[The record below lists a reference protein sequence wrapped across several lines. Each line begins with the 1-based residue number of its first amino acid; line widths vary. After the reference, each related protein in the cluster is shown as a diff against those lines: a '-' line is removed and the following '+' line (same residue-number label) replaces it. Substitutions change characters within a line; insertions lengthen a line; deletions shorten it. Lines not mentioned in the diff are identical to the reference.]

1 MGVFLVRL
9 LLIADIEL
17 LVRVCSMQHSMQ
29 QYAAV
34 CTTGFRKL
42 ESLASSAHDH
52 AGGTTTLPAR
62 AVAKR
67 RNAYPERLSG

>member
-1 MGVFLVRL
+1 MGVLLVRL

-34 CTTGFRKL
+34 CTIGFRKL

-52 AGGTTTLPAR
+52 ADLGPQLCQCVLWRSGEAHT
-62 AVAKR
+62 
-67 RNAYPERLSG
+67 LSG